1 MSFFYPNEKVYND
14 KIKTAY
20 KTKTIFHKEVNE
32 FNNNLNDTLISKDT
46 PIEGELIKHKDTYF
60 RINYSSKEPNFVD
73 GSISPSK
80 YTSEFVYFFGLLHNN
95 IIKVSSNSKD
105 LVGEIVIQQGDRALG
120 A

>member
-14 KIKTAY
+14 NIKTAY

-32 FNNNLNDTLISKDT
+32 FNNNLNDTLISKDS

-80 YTSEFVYFFGLLHNN
+80 YTSEFIYMFGLLLNKRN
-95 IIKVSSNSKD
+95 
-105 LVGEIVIQQGDRALG
+105 
-120 A
+120 